1 LPLAADRE
9 KSEAMKALHL
19 FGLSTVLF
27 ASLGLS
33 RSSFAQSTPPAPGG
47 SKQICT
53 IRHTLVTL
61 GFNIIEVYALYV
73 NQGLI
78 RNYMIDDYQTE
89 GRSKDDALNA
99 AFAKAE
105 HDAQTLQEQGI
116 CFYLK

>member
-1 LPLAADRE
+1 
-9 KSEAMKALHL
+9 MKALHL
-19 FGLSTVLF
+19 LGLSAVLF
-27 ASLGLS
+27 ASLGVS
-33 RSSFAQSTPPAPGG
+33 RPASAQSTPPAPAPGG
-47 SKQICT
+47 AKQICT